1 MAVFLLVLTTVALV
15 PLVLFHAYADAS
27 AQPPH
32 NRADRR
38 GRAKDVSRTAA
49 AAVGLDGGATAAIPR
64 GQQTNR
70 TPLALET
77 STVAERQASLGAQ
90 DANTAGSAEGA
101 RAARPTAE
109 PAAAMWH
116 GTAAA
121 DPPALP
127 PQAPAPRR
135 EEPVAAAAGSGN
147 ARAGPAAGCGGRGGA
162 QMTPWDEPAATS
174 EAGDACSVHSDALN
188 AAFHDRF
195 EYAPGSLQI
204 GGAYDSEHC
213 YTYAGAEC
221 WVVRELQPHAGPC
234 RTPDADGAP
243 PPDDTGAAEAAPER
257 HGLLWQLRRAAHLG
271 RLSAPEDEGA
281 EEEGGLI
288 ARAALGSLGGGAS
301 WKMGGHMVS
310 GPWGRRALDVA
321 AEAIKA
327 SGWESV
333 SVLLHGDEL
342 SALVDAAA
350 AELPSPLVF
359 YSAVTPA
366 ALDAHVARSEA
377 RAQAPALTALHA
389 LAPDKVQLLLHSPA
403 LWTLAIVEDVR
414 SLGLVSLPHEFK
426 TTLGSVL
433 FLSHVTVLPMLA
445 VEQVGELL
453 GAGMAGMSVEEL
465 LESCVSHIDA
475 HAKVSIATKR
485 RDVVPAILLPRRLCV
500 CCVCVCTLIYVLD
513 VYAYRHID
521 TYLFM
526 HVSSLEKRSNN
537 SECRVNF
544 ENQASNHSYSPR

>member
-1 MAVFLLVLTTVALV
+1 MAKGRWLRRAFLALFLLVLATVALV
-15 PLVLFHAYADAS
+15 PLVLFHAYADAG
-27 AQPPH
+27 AQQPGALA
-32 NRADRR
+32 RSSS
-38 GRAKDVSRTAA
+38 GRAPAA
-49 AAVGLDGGATAAIPR
+49 GARGAGKEKRNGRVEAKPLAFFLDGGATDAIPR

-70 TPLALET
+70 TPLALEA
-77 STVAERQASLGAQ
+77 STVAERQASL
-90 DANTAGSAEGA
+90 ANTTGSAEGA
-101 RAARPTAE
+101 RAARPPPAE
-109 PAAAMWH
+109 PAAALPMWH

-121 DPPALP
+121 DAPAQ
-127 PQAPAPRR
+127 PQASAPRR
-135 EEPVAAAAGSGN
+135 EEPAAAAAGSGN
-147 ARAGPAAGCGGRGGA
+147 ARAAAGCGGRGGA
-162 QMTPWDEPAATS
+162 QMPPWDEPAATS
-174 EAGDACSVHSDALN
+174 EAGDACSVHSDTLN

-195 EYAPGSLQI
+195 EFAPDSLQI
-204 GGAYDSEHC
+204 GGAYDSEQC

-271 RLSAPEDEGA
+271 RLSAPEDEGV
-281 EEEGGLI
+281 EEEGGFS

-301 WKMGGHMVS
+301 WKMGGPMVS

-327 SGWESV
+327 PGWESV

-342 SALVDAAA
+342 GALVDAAA

-403 LWTLAIVEDVR
+403 LWTVAIVEDVR

-433 FLSHVTVLPMLA
+433 LLSHMTLLPTLA
-445 VEQVGELL
+445 VEQVGQLL
-453 GAGMAGMSVEEL
+453 GASMSVEEL

-485 RDVVPAILLPRRLCV
+485 RDVVRLCV
-500 CCVCVCTLIYVLD
+500 CCVCVVCGPSLPPPSPFVCVVCVCVYICIVCTACIC
-513 VYAYRHID
+513 I
-521 TYLFM
+521 
-526 HVSSLEKRSNN
+526 
-537 SECRVNF
+537 
-544 ENQASNHSYSPR
+544 